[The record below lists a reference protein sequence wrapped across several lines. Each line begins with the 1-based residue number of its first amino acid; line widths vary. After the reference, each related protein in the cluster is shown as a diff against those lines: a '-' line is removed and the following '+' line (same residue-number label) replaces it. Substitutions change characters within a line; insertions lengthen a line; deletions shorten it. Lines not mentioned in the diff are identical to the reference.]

1 MMGGVRIAL
10 FIDGSYM
17 YNAAKR
23 LGWNVDHRRVIG
35 QFATPEELYNAFY
48 YAPITDSEDERQ
60 QKFLDALVFMGYT
73 VRSREVR
80 GEPRFEA
87 LIATDMLITAPR
99 WDRAVVA
106 SGAGELA
113 HALGAL
119 RAQGKELHLVGIPE
133 LTDLWL
139 RNQADR
145 FLDLRDMREGLE
157 RQGGG
162 RRMYPGYSEETVRNE
177 PEIGGETLPS
187 PHSGEALLSPRSGE
201 ALPSPRSGVAQH
213 SSQSENKGRGLFESL
228 EDEL

>member
-119 RAQGKELHLVGIPE
+119 RAQGKELHLVGVAE

-177 PEIGGETLPS
+177 PEIGGEAS
-187 PHSGEALLSPRSGE
+187 SSPRSGE
-201 ALPSPRSGVAQH
+201 ALSSPRSGEEQN

>member
-1 MMGGVRIAL
+1 MRIAL

-119 RAQGKELHLVGIPE
+119 RAQGKELYLVGVAE

-177 PEIGGETLPS
+177 PEIGGEALVS
-187 PHSGEALLSPRSGE
+187 PHSGEE
-201 ALPSPRSGVAQH
+201 QN